1 MRRNQPGPV
10 SRTVTIVQMHGLA
23 FSNATTLLPRQQRS
37 LRGTADSE
45 GTRALT
51 GSRVAVPAAEQ
62 SSSAG
67 VLLSDALHLRDGG
80 EPVPFVFGCE
90 TQVP

>member
-1 MRRNQPGPV
+1 MLR
-10 SRTVTIVQMHGLA
+10 
-23 FSNATTLLPRQQRS
+23 LL
-37 LRGTADSE
+37 
-45 GTRALT
+45 
-51 GSRVAVPAAEQ
+51 PAAEQ

-90 TQVP
+90 TQVALVCRDDGQDVGLGRELMCPCAWEPHLQSSVLLLGVHRLRAYCG